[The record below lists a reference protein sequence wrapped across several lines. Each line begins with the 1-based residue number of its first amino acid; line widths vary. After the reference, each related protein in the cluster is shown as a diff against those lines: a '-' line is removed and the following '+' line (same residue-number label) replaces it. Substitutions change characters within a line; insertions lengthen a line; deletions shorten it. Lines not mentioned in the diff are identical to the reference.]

1 MNTTNIVAEH
11 APLVWTAAVCSAAL
25 LSVLFR
31 LMFRQSSKFTLYS
44 LTIFFGFFIGLG
56 GMEIALVEG
65 VDLQQSF
72 IWPLAIDVG
81 IFGTFTMLRMMF
93 RSN

>member
-1 MNTTNIVAEH
+1 MNTTNIVADN
-11 APLVWTAAVCSAAL
+11 APLVWTAAVVSAVL
-25 LSVLFR
+25 LSA
-31 LMFRQSSKFTLYS
+31 MFRAMFRNADKFTLYS

-56 GMEIALVEG
+56 GMEVALVEG
-65 VDLQQSF
+65 TGVQQAF

-81 IFGTFTMLRMMF
+81 IFGAFTMLRMMF